1 MNTEGN
7 RCLEKIK
14 YFTSGYLTRS
24 KTHKAHMNHAIMYPD
39 HLHLNQVQNLLKLK
53 FPVPYLKHTKVK
65 SLRMWISEIL
75 CILKLKTNAFLY
87 PVKETISLNDYK
99 EYVNILQIE
108 IVINVGINQLKIAY
122 ICSLSLLL
130 CIMLRNIK

>member
-1 MNTEGN
+1 
-7 RCLEKIK
+7 
-14 YFTSGYLTRS
+14 
-24 KTHKAHMNHAIMYPD
+24 MYPD